1 MRRALERTALV
12 TGAMLVAIAGGG
24 CGGGGDMSPFF
35 VPNFLA
41 SDVRVDTDP
50 AGAASS
56 EGIRGAVD
64 GLNVYCVWSD
74 ARNGGTDIYF
84 NRSTDGGATWQLAD
98 LRLDTDLR
106 GAADSADPQ
115 LARSGRTLFVVWED
129 SRSGGRDIYLQR
141 SDDAG
146 VTWLVADVR
155 LDSDAPG
162 QALSEDPVLGVDG
175 STVHVAW
182 EEERDGQRD
191 VYYRGST
198 DGGVSFR
205 PEVVLNTAP
214 GASYSDRPR
223 LAVSGSRVYVAWK
236 DNRSGAYDI
245 HLNAS
250 ADGGLTWLAPDVRVE
265 TGVAGASDSN
275 DPEVTAE
282 GENVYVV
289 WSDART
295 GNADIRLNRSSDG
308 GQSWLIADIRIDTDP
323 PGAGLS
329 IRPQVRCTGGTV
341 YVVWVDARDG
351 NADIRFNRSL
361 DAGRTWQAADQRLD
375 TDAPGAGTSEYV
387 RLEADG
393 PNVYVAWQDDRDS
406 ANDIRF
412 NYSTDQG
419 ATFLAQDLRCDTHT
433 TGLADSTLPRI
444 ASDGTNVYVL
454 WADRRDGQSDVYCRP
469 STR

>member
-1 MRRALERTALV
+1 MRRAAFLV
-12 TGAMLVAIAGGG
+12 TGAMLVAITGAG
-24 CGGGGDMSPFF
+24 CGGGDSASPFF

-41 SDVRVDTDP
+41 ADVRVDTDP
-50 AGAASS
+50 AGAARS
-56 EGIRGAVD
+56 EGIRVAVD
-64 GLNVYCVWSD
+64 GANVYCVWSD

-84 NRSTDGGATWQLAD
+84 NRSTDGGVTWQLSD
-98 LRLDTDLR
+98 VRLDTDLS

-115 LARSGRTLFVVWED
+115 IARSGRTLFVVWED
-129 SRSGGRDIYLQR
+129 SRGGGRDIYLQR

-146 VTWLVADVR
+146 ETWLVADVR

-162 QALSEDPVLGVDG
+162 EALSEDPVLGVDG
-175 STVHVAW
+175 TSVHVAW

-198 DGGVSFR
+198 DDGDTFR
-205 PEVVLNTAP
+205 PEVVLNTNP

-236 DNRSGAYDI
+236 DNRAGAYDI

-250 ADGGLTWLAPDVRVE
+250 SDGGLTWLAPDVRVE
-265 TGVAGASDSN
+265 TGVAGATDSN
-275 DPEVTAE
+275 DPEIFAE

-289 WSDART
+289 WSEARS
-295 GNADIRLNRSSDG
+295 GNADIRLNRSDDG
-308 GQSWLIADIRIDTDP
+308 GLSWLISDVRIDTDP
-323 PGAGLS
+323 VGAGLS

-341 YVVWVDARDG
+341 YVVWVDTRDG

-361 DAGRTWQAADQRLD
+361 DTGRTWQAADQRLD
-375 TDAPGAGTSEYV
+375 TDAPGAGHSEYV
-387 RLEADG
+387 RLEAEG
-393 PNVYVAWQDDRDS
+393 PNVYVTWQDNRDS

-412 NYSTDQG
+412 NFSTDQG
-419 ATFLAQDLRCDTHT
+419 ATFLTEDLRCDTHT
-433 TGLADSTLPRI
+433 AGLADSMLPRL
-444 ASDGTNVYVL
+444 AGDGTRVYVL

-469 STR
+469 SAR

>member
-1 MRRALERTALV
+1 MRREHGWTALA
-12 TGAMLVAIAGGG
+12 TGALLVAIACG
-24 CGGGGDMSPFF
+24 CGGGDGASPFF
-35 VPNFLA
+35 VPTFLA
-41 SDVRVDTDP
+41 SDVRVDTDA
-50 AGAASS
+50 AGAARS
-56 EGIRGAVD
+56 EGIRVAVD

-74 ARNGGTDIYF
+74 ARNDETDIYF
-84 NRSTDGGATWQLAD
+84 NRSTDGGVTWQLSD
-98 LRLDTDLR
+98 VRLDTDLS
-106 GAADSADPQ
+106 GAAASDDPQ
-115 LARSGRTLFVVWED
+115 IARSGRHLFVVWED
-129 SRSGGRDIYLQR
+129 SRGGGRDIYFQR

-146 VTWLVADVR
+146 ATWLVADVR

-175 STVHVAW
+175 SSVHVAW

-198 DGGVSFR
+198 DGGLSFR

-214 GASYSDRPR
+214 GTSYSDRPR

-236 DNRSGAYDI
+236 DNRSGSYDI
-245 HLNAS
+245 HVNAS
-250 ADGGLTWLAPDVRVE
+250 ANDGLTWLAPDVRVE

-275 DPEVTAE
+275 DPEIFAE

-295 GNADIRLNRSSDG
+295 GDADIRLNRSDDG

-323 PGAGLS
+323 GGAGAA
-329 IRPQVRCTGGTV
+329 IRPQVRCAAGAV
-341 YVVWVDARDG
+341 YVAWVDTRDG

-387 RLEADG
+387 RLETGG
-393 PNVYVAWQDDRDS
+393 PNVYVAWQDDRDA

-412 NYSTDQG
+412 TYSTDQG
-419 ATFLAQDLRCDTHT
+419 ATFLAEDLRCDTHT
-433 TGLADSTLPRI
+433 AGLADSTLPRL
-444 ASDGTNVYVL
+444 AGDGTLVYVL
-454 WADRRDGQSDVYCRP
+454 WADRRNGQSDVYCRP